1 MSIIAFMRIVGSRQ
15 IDFAILVAHMPQE
28 SESLKYI
35 HSSGVRSGV
44 AHFARVLLLSLP
56 FLSVLAFSVWS
67 QSLPILASQSVRN
80 SSGESKFAPATESL
94 LLVSVRTTGLSL
106 TPNAS
111 VAHPLSLRSAVSS
124 SGNFPGMP
132 VNYGNEGTTVP
143 ETRFEHRFWD
153 RENDLL
159 FAAVGASR
167 TLDYFSTLN
176 FRRRGRNEALL
187 TNDIVDNHA
196 AFASIEAGATALSLG
211 VSYLFHRSHHHRLER
226 WTSIVHASL
235 ATSGAIRNYCLKT
248 AHP

>member
-1 MSIIAFMRIVGSRQ
+1 MRIAGSRLV
-15 IDFAILVAHMPQE
+15 DLAILEAHMPQD
-28 SESLKYI
+28 SEDLQYI
-35 HSSGVRSGV
+35 HSDGVRSRIV
-44 AHFARVLLLSLP
+44 HSARVLLLSLP
-56 FLSVLAFSVWS
+56 FLSVIAPSVWS
-67 QSLPILASQSVRN
+67 QSRPILASQSVRN

-111 VAHPLSLRSAVSS
+111 VAHRLSLRSAVSS
-124 SGNFPGMP
+124 SRDFSRRP
-132 VNYGNEGTTVP
+132 VNYENADTSVP

-187 TNDIVDNHA
+187 TNDVVDNHA
-196 AFASIEAGATALSLG
+196 
-211 VSYLFHRSHHHRLER
+211 
-226 WTSIVHASL
+226 
-235 ATSGAIRNYCLKT
+235 
-248 AHP
+248 